1 MPIDGTDNSVGL
13 SWSGAGSISSHSGP
27 SPPES
32 YGVPATVRCP
42 HNRSPRWGWHRLPTT
57 APQGIVG
64 QRCSATMVVDGT
76 VGNTGRSSTIEDQRF
91 TRRLYTV
98 AGAARLVGMSPSTLR
113 TWSHGYEQNLLRS
126 TRLKQ
131 GPVITAFDG
140 CFNDRR
146 SIPFIGLVEA
156 VVVQAFRNTGLPLQR
171 IRKALEILA
180 NEGELEHELASRQ
193 LFSDGASVLYD
204 YATRSQDKQLRLLTV
219 VHTGQRVF
227 HEVIDDYLR
236 RITFGD
242 TWATELILPVT
253 ERPLLRVIPG
263 VAGGDAVFVEGGATL
278 SAVSSRAS
286 AGEPL
291 ESIAADFG
299 TPADQIE
306 EALGAIWP
314 AQAAA

>member
-1 MPIDGTDNSVGL
+1 MVDD
-13 SWSGAGSISSHSGP
+13 
-27 SPPES
+27 E
-32 YGVPATVRCP
+32 
-42 HNRSPRWGWHRLPTT
+42 
-57 APQGIVG
+57 
-64 QRCSATMVVDGT
+64 VVDHLRRRGA
-76 VGNTGRSSTIEDQRF
+76 IEDERF

-113 TWSHGYEQNLLRS
+113 TWSHGYKR
-126 TRLKQ
+126 RLSNSKRVKQ
-131 GPVITAFDG
+131 GPVITALENGSKDQ
-140 CFNDRR
+140 R

-156 VVVQAFRNTGLPLQR
+156 AVVQAFRNTGLPLQR

-180 NEGELEHELASRQ
+180 NDGELERALASRQ

-227 HEVIDDYLR
+227 HEVIGDYLE

-253 ERPLLRVIPG
+253 DRPLLRVMPE
-263 VAGGDAVFVEGGATL
+263 VAGGDAIFVEGGATL
-278 SAVSSRAS
+278 SAVWSRAA

-291 ESIAADFG
+291 MSIASDFG
-299 TPADQIE
+299 TPVDQIE
-306 EALGAIWP
+306 EALCAIWP
-314 AQAAA
+314 TQTAA

>member
-1 MPIDGTDNSVGL
+1 MFDDE
-13 SWSGAGSISSHSGP
+13 A
-27 SPPES
+27 
-32 YGVPATVRCP
+32 
-42 HNRSPRWGWHRLPTT
+42 
-57 APQGIVG
+57 VG
-64 QRCSATMVVDGT
+64 QLRRRGP
-76 VGNTGRSSTIEDQRF
+76 IEDERF
-91 TRRLYTV
+91 TQRLYTV

-113 TWSHGYEQNLLRS
+113 TWSHGYEKTFPNRTS
-126 TRLKQ
+126 VKQ
-131 GPVITAFDG
+131 GPVITALNDHFG
-140 CFNDRR
+140 DRR
-146 SIPFIGLVEA
+146 SIPFVGLVEA
-156 VVVQAFRNTGLPLQR
+156 AVVQAFRNTGLPLQR
-171 IRKALEILA
+171 VRKALEVLA
-180 NEGELEHELASRQ
+180 DQGELEHALASRQ

-219 VHTGQRVF
+219 VNTGQRVF
-227 HEVIDDYLR
+227 HEVIGEYLQ

-253 ERPLLRVIPG
+253 ERPLLRVIPE

-306 EALGAIWP
+306 EALHAIWP
-314 AQAAA
+314 TQAAA